1 MYNPPSHIH
10 CESEKNW
17 TLFHLSITLV
27 LQVILV
33 LAVGQGGLVFLALM
47 EILDFQVLLDLQV
60 KLDLLELLDRLDNL
74 AFQEKRDFR
83 DLPALQ
89 VGFTSCVS

>member
-27 LQVILV
+27 LQVIL
-33 LAVGQGGLVFLALM
+33 
-47 EILDFQVLLDLQV
+47 LLDLQV